1 MDFKENIYSDLSVFS
16 RGVWIGKYPSALINN
31 IYSISASQPRNENEI
46 VFLKWIL
53 TSGQQLLDNYGYT
66 NLEDN
71 ERLAKVKLIDNYDIT
86 YPATA
91 GFALPKKS
99 LFSNIYFLAFL
110 TLSIIILFLTVSGY
124 FLRDKYKVKVPDQVP
139 IQGLVF
145 SEEFVK
151 SPQGLYYDKT
161 HTWAFMD
168 EDGMVKIGIDDFL
181 LHVTGPLTSIK
192 MKNPGEKVKKGR
204 HVLSIVQEGKQ
215 LDICAPVSGTIK
227 ELNKSLA
234 TNTSIINHSPYTEG
248 WIYKIEPTNWIR
260 EIQFLFMGNTYKEWL
275 KNEFSRLKEF
285 IADSLRPEAVK
296 YAHVLQDGGELRDSI
311 LKNFGPEVWEEFQTN
326 FIDVGS

>member
-1 MDFKENIYSDLSVFS
+1 M
-16 RGVWIGKYPSALINN
+16 
-31 IYSISASQPRNENEI
+31 
-46 VFLKWIL
+46 
-53 TSGQQLLDNYGYT
+53 
-66 NLEDN
+66 
-71 ERLAKVKLIDNYDIT
+71 KVADH
-86 YPATA
+86 
-91 GFALPKKS
+91 
-99 LFSNIYFLAFL
+99 
-110 TLSIIILFLTVSGY
+110 
-124 FLRDKYKVKVPDQVP
+124 VP
-139 IQGLVF
+139 IPGLVF

-181 LHVTGPLTSIK
+181 LHVTGPLTNIK

-234 TNTSIINHSPYTEG
+234 INTSIINHSPYAEG
-248 WIYKIEPTNWIR
+248 WIYKIEPTNWVK

-285 IADSLRPEAVK
+285 IAISLRPETVK